1 MQNKIRKIHSLL
13 FCFLS
18 LTAIQCKKDKL
29 PPETQDGNNTIGCL
43 VNGQVFTPKGSF
55 LSSGYNCFYQRLF
68 AGDSGYVFQ
77 VSGSDLRNSSNLK
90 AITIGIGGMKI
101 TQGLQ
106 IPLTDATQIGNGRGQ
121 YVGGN
126 PELQYI
132 YYTTKVVTGMMYIKK
147 FDEVNN
153 IAAGTFW
160 FTAVNSFGD
169 TANITEGRFDVKFT
183 R

>member
-1 MQNKIRKIHSLL
+1 MKNKIRKIHSLL

-18 LTAIQCKKDKL
+18 LTAIQCSKDKL

-43 VNGQVFTPKGSF
+43 VNGQVFKPKGSF
-55 LSSGYNCFYQRLF
+55 LSSGYQCYYQQLF
-68 AGDSGYVFQ
+68 AGDSGLVFL
-77 VSGSDLRNSSNLK
+77 VSGADLSNSSNIK
-90 AITIGIGGMKI
+90 GISIGISGVKI

-106 IPLTDATQIGNGRGQ
+106 IPLTDGTQIGNGRGQ
-121 YVGGN
+121 YIGGN
-126 PELQYI
+126 VQYEYI
-132 YYTTKVVTGMMYIKK
+132 YYTTKILTGMMYIKK
-147 FDEVNN
+147 FDEINN

-169 TANITEGRFDVKFT
+169 TARVTEGRFDVKFT